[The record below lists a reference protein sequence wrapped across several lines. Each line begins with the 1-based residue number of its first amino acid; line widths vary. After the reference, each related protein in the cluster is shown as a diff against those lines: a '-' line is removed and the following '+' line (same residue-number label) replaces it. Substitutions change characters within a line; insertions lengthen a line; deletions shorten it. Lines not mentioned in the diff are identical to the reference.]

1 MSRKQTIRR
10 ILVVLFVLL
19 GAAMIFLA
27 TNAWTGA
34 LLVALGISI
43 EAVGIAMKHK

>member
-1 MSRKQTIRR
+1 MSNKQIFRR
-10 ILVVLFVLL
+10 ILALLLVLL

-27 TNAWTGA
+27 TNAWAGA